1 MGIKLKIL
9 EYHELFLRTVL
20 GNLSHVKVEWPR
32 LNEKNQVDWIIGSTY
47 GGAWGDGV
55 KGNARNHE

>member
-9 EYHELFLRTVL
+9 EYYELFLRTVL

-32 LNEKNQVDWIIGSTY
+32 LNEKNQVD
-47 GGAWGDGV
+47 
-55 KGNARNHE
+55 